1 MRTAPAEGSD
11 ELRRIFREGGR
22 AIASNDT
29 AGAAAYAPLSPTEAL
44 VLDVEG
50 FSIRA
55 GA

>member
-1 MRTAPAEGSD
+1 MRTVLAEGSD

-22 AIASNDT
+22 AIASNET
-29 AGAAAYAPLSPTEAL
+29 AGASAYAPLSLTEAL

-50 FSIRA
+50 FLNSR